1 MRELSCIRCGS
12 SMAFLK
18 QEKLQL
24 GQTGF
29 FLGDWPNLLAG
40 ALEVE
45 IYGCHRCGKLEFMM
59 PGFMNPVEGEPDEEE
74 IEFLPPEEERPIVGV
89 SANGVPQVKCPRCG
103 RTHDFDY
110 PKCVYCDFD
119 YYA

>member
-1 MRELSCIRCGS
+1 MRELKCLCCGQNMS
-12 SMAFLK
+12 FLK

-45 IYGCHRCGKLEFMM
+45 IYGCGRCGKLEFMM
-59 PGFMNPVEGEPDEEE
+59 PGYSEPENDEPEMDEGD
-74 IEFLPPEEERPIVGV
+74 FLPPEEGSPIVGV

-103 RTHDFDY
+103 RQHDFDY
-110 PKCVYCDFD
+110 PKCIYCDFD

>member
-1 MRELSCIRCGS
+1 MREMKCLRCGKV
-12 SMAFLK
+12 MAFLK

-40 ALEVE
+40 ALDVE
-45 IYGCHRCGKLEFMM
+45 IYGCDHCGKLEFMM
-59 PGFMNPVEGEPDEEE
+59 PGYAESSTEEPELEEV
-74 IEFLPPEEERPIVGV
+74 EFLPPEEGRSIVGV
-89 SANGVPQVKCPRCG
+89 SVEGVPQVECPRCG
-103 RTHDFDY
+103 RQHDFDY
-110 PKCVYCDFD
+110 PKCIYCDFD

>member
-1 MRELSCIRCGS
+1 MRTLKCLRCGRAMS
-12 SMAFLK
+12 FVR

-24 GQTGF
+24 GQTGL

-45 IYGCHRCGKLEFMM
+45 IHGCNYCGKLEFMM
-59 PGFMNPVEGEPDEEE
+59 PGYGGEEQEESDLE
-74 IEFLPPEEERPIVGV
+74 PEFLPPEAERAIVGV
-89 SANGVPQVKCPRCG
+89 SAEGVPQVKCPSCG
-103 RTHDFDY
+103 RQHDFDY
-110 PKCVYCDFD
+110 PKCIYCDFD

>member
-1 MRELSCIRCGS
+1 MRELKCLRCGKAMS
-12 SMAFLK
+12 FLK

-40 ALEVE
+40 ALDVE
-45 IYGCHRCGKLEFMM
+45 IYGCTNCGKLEFMM
-59 PGFMNPVEGEPDEEE
+59 PGYAEPPADEPELEE
-74 IEFLPPEEERPIVGV
+74 DFLPPEEGQPIAGV
-89 SANGVPQVKCPRCG
+89 SADGVPQVKCPRCG
-103 RTHDFDY
+103 RQHDFDY
-110 PKCVYCDFD
+110 PKCIYCDFD